1 MEEWIHRT
9 RMPSLPAKIKRD
21 ITPECHKV
29 VMFQIK
35 LDLHF
40 FVLDLVYKFHPFIS
54 GKLKLLSGN

>member
-29 VMFQIK
+29 VMFQIM

-40 FVLDLVYKFHPFIS
+40 FVLDLVYKFQ
-54 GKLKLLSGN
+54 G